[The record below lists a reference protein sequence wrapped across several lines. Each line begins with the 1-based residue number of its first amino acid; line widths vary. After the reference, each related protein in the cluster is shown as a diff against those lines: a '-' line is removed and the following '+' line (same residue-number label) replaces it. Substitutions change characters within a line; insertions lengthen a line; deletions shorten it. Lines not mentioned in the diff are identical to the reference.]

1 MNSSF
6 PLTRDLVFIG
16 GGHAHA
22 LVLRKWGMAPVAGV
36 RVTVINPD
44 PTAPYTGMLP
54 GFVAGHYDRDDLE
67 IDLVRLARFAGARM
81 VMGRATGVDRAAGVV
96 HVDGHAD
103 IRYDHLSIDVGITS
117 DMPRLPGFMEHA
129 IAAKPLG
136 RYADEWSGF
145 QARARAI
152 GRPVNVAVL
161 GAGVAGCELALAM
174 QHRLAEQG
182 VEAMVRVIDKG
193 PALDGI
199 GGAVRATL
207 FEQMRAADIRAIDNT
222 AISHVTADAVHLD
235 TGTVV
240 PSDFTVGAAGARPH
254 EWVAEMGLEHQGGY
268 LSVDRF
274 LRSVSDPAIYAVGD
288 CANMVDTPR
297 PKAGVFAVRQAPVL
311 YRNLVADLT
320 GTARKPFRPQRDFLK
335 LISMGGKQ
343 ATAEYYGMG
352 LKGAWM
358 WRWKD
363 QIDRKFMDQFDAYP
377 VMGAP
382 PAPALRVH
390 GEAPDAA
397 MMCGGCGSKIG
408 QPALRRGLDAIPAPE
423 RDDVVSL
430 PGDDAAILAMESDW
444 QVVTTDH
451 LRGFTLDPVRQ
462 ARIAAVHA
470 LGDVW
475 AMGARPQAAV
485 ASVILPVMS
494 PQMQGATLHD
504 ILAAASDVFRA
515 EGAELVGGH
524 SSQGSEMTIGF
535 TVTGLS
541 ETYPVT
547 VGGAKPG
554 AALILT
560 KPIGSGVIM
569 AAEMRSLARGP
580 DVMAA
585 LDMMDRSQGAAAE
598 ILAPVAQAM
607 TDVTGFGLAGHV
619 ANMCRDSGVGARI
632 DITKVPVM
640 DGALE
645 LSAAGIGSTLLP
657 DNLAALA
664 EVCTLADTPKA
675 RLLADPQTAGG
686 LLACVPA
693 AQVSEV
699 LEALQAAGYP
709 AVQIGEVT
717 EAPVKVTVTQ

>member
-1 MNSSF
+1 MNSNV
-6 PLTRDLVFIG
+6 PLARDLVFIG

-22 LVLRKWGMAPVAGV
+22 LVLRKWGMRPVAGV

-67 IDLVRLARFAGARM
+67 IDLVRLARFAGARI
-81 VMGRATGVDRAAGVV
+81 VMGRATGIDRAAGVV
-96 HVDGHAD
+96 HVAGLPE

-117 DMPRLPGFMEHA
+117 DMPKLPGFMDHA

-136 RYADEWSGF
+136 RYANAWTVF
-145 QARARAI
+145 QARARDM

-174 QHRLAEQG
+174 QHQLAVQG
-182 VEAMVRVIDKG
+182 VATMVRVIDRG

-207 FEQMRAADIRAIDNT
+207 FEHMRAADIRAIDNT
-222 AISHVTADAVHLD
+222 GVTHVTQDAVHLEG
-235 TGTVV
+235 GTSV

-254 EWVAEMGLEHQGGY
+254 DWVAEMGLDHVDGY

-274 LRSVSDPAIYAVGD
+274 LRSVSDPMIYAVGD
-288 CANMVDTPR
+288 CAHMIDNPR

-311 YRNLVADLT
+311 YRNLVADIT
-320 GTARKPFRPQRDFLK
+320 GSARKPFRPQRDFLK
-335 LISMGGKQ
+335 LISMGGQ
-343 ATAEYYGMG
+343 EATAEYYGMG
-352 LKGAWM
+352 MQGAWM

-363 QIDRKFMDQFDAYP
+363 QIDRKFMDQFDTYP
-377 VMGAP
+377 AMDAGPVP
-382 PAPALRVH
+382 KLRAK
-390 GEAPDAA
+390 GDTPNAA

-408 QPALRRGLDAIPAPE
+408 QPALRRALGAIPAPM

-475 AMGARPQAAV
+475 AMGAAPQAAV
-485 ASVILPVMS
+485 ATVILPVMS
-494 PQMQGATLHD
+494 AEMQGATLRD

-524 SSQGSEMTIGF
+524 SSQGTETTIGF

-541 ETYPVT
+541 AEYPVT
-547 VGGAKPG
+547 VGGAAPG

-569 AAEMRSLARGP
+569 AGEMRSLATGP
-580 DVMAA
+580 NVMAA
-585 LDMMDRSQGAAAE
+585 YDMMDRSQGSAAR

-619 ANMCRDSGVGARI
+619 ANICRDSGVGARI
-632 DITKVPVM
+632 DITQVPIM

-645 LSAAGIGSTLLP
+645 LSAAGVTSTLLP

-664 EVCTLADTPKA
+664 EMCTLADTPKA

-693 AQVSEV
+693 ERAAEV
-699 LEALQAAGYP
+699 LDALQAAGYP
-709 AVQIGEVT
+709 AAQIGEITAGPAQVLI
-717 EAPVKVTVTQ
+717 TQ